1 MTPIEMLVQ
10 ADRDEKEGKWE
21 LAAWTRL
28 RAAGRRCVTGDKEWQ
43 YIIVLSDCLF
53 AYDASCDRPPCHD
66 GWTWYHDGPPCREG
80 WWWYHNS
87 GWSGPCDMTGPPNLP
102 CPPWVLRTLHRAGQ
116 DAVSEVIRRELKEI
130 EDRKVI

>member
-10 ADRDEKEGKWE
+10 ADRDEEEGKWE

-28 RAAGRRCVTGDKEWQ
+28 RAAGRRCVTSNREWR

-53 AYDASCDRPPCHD
+53 AYDASC
-66 GWTWYHDGPPCREG
+66 GGPPSREG
-80 WWWYHNS
+80 WWWHHNG

-102 CPPWVLRTLHRAGQ
+102 CPRWVLRTLQRAGQ